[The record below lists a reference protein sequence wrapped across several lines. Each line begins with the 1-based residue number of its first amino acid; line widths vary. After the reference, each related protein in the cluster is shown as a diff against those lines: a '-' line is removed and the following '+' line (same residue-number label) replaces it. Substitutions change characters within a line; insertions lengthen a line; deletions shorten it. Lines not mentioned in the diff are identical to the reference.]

1 MALSKMAM
9 TSERKKV
16 KKPRKDGLSEEQ
28 WAKAKAIRKKNRF
41 KFTLEKRRSLSG
53 YVFAAPWIVGF
64 LIFMAY
70 PLLTS
75 FWVSINE
82 LGSYSD
88 FPNNM
93 TFVGLEH
100 YAALFNNDIEFMPA
114 FWQTLKLVV
123 LYTPFIVVIALVIA
137 ILLNQKIKGK
147 GFFRSIFFLPV
158 LLGSGIAMAQITGS
172 GMGNLMEMPEA
183 VKNYIQYSFSLDF
196 ATVITSTLEEIT
208 RMFWKMGVQIIIFIG
223 ALQSIPDSYYEAAKV
238 DSATSWDQ
246 LWKVTLPIL
255 SPTIF
260 LNTIYTIID
269 HFRSADNPITG
280 LIIKELGGR
289 FAYGSA
295 MGWVYFAL
303 SFAMVGLVALLFR
316 KYIYYEK

>member
-1 MALSKMAM
+1 MALSKSAM

-53 YVFAAPWIVGF
+53 YVFSAPWLIGF
-64 LIFMAY
+64 LVFMAY
-70 PLLTS
+70 PLIES
-75 FWVSINE
+75 FRVS
-82 LGSYSD
+82 LHDFSSYAQ

-93 TFVGLEH
+93 TFVGFKH
-100 YAALFNNDIEFMPA
+100 YVALFSNDIEFMPA

-123 LYTPFIVVIALVIA
+123 IYTPFIVVISLVIA

-147 GFFRSIFFLPV
+147 AFFRSVFFLPV

-172 GMGNLMEMPEA
+172 GMGNLMQMPES
-183 VKNYIQYSFSLDF
+183 VETYIQYSFTADF
-196 ATVITSTLEEIT
+196 ASIISTTLEEIT

-238 DSATSWDQ
+238 DSATAWDQ

-280 LIIKELGGR
+280 LIVKELGGR
-289 FAYGSA
+289 FSYGSA
-295 MGWVYFAL
+295 MGWVYFVL

>member
-1 MALSKMAM
+1 MALSKSAM
-9 TSERKKV
+9 TSETKKV

-28 WAKAKAIRKKNRF
+28 WLKAKSIRKKNRF

-53 YVFAAPWIVGF
+53 YVFSAPWLIGF
-64 LIFMAY
+64 LVFMAY
-70 PLLTS
+70 PLVES
-75 FWVSINE
+75 FRVS
-82 LGSYSD
+82 LHDFSSYAD
-88 FPNNM
+88 FPRNM
-93 TFVGLEH
+93 TFVGFQH
-100 YAALFNNDIEFMPA
+100 YVSLFKNDIDFMPA
-114 FWQTLKLVV
+114 FWQTIKLVV
-123 LYTPFIVVIALVIA
+123 LYTPFIVVISLVIA
-137 ILLNQKIKGK
+137 LLLNQKIKGK
-147 GFFRSIFFLPV
+147 AFFRSVFFLPV
-158 LLGSGIAMAQITGS
+158 LLGSGIAMAQLTGN
-172 GMGNLMEMPEA
+172 GMGNLMEMPDA
-183 VKNYIQYSFSLDF
+183 IKSQIQYSLSPDF
-196 ATVITSTLEEIT
+196 ATIITTTLEEVT

-269 HFRSADNPITG
+269 HFRSPDNPITA
-280 LIIKELGGR
+280 LIVKELSGR
-289 FAYGSA
+289 YSYGSA
-295 MGWVYFAL
+295 MGWVYFVL